1 MRLITALILSLG
13 ASDPGPPASEAC
25 DAVNGCSGDPLGD
38 LIVESSR
45 RSAAPLRLP
54 KVGIIAADDLE
65 PSRELLAIVRRDLE
79 LSFEVDLVEVGEAG
93 EAGEPVAMGKPGE
106 PEPADSAPTMPAA
119 AGEGS
124 ALSSSAHDRWRRA
137 GAEMVILLRAE
148 PSSSGP
154 LLHAQLLDMSAEDDD
169 GPVFKRS
176 QPAPEAEG
184 RRPAHRLSDALLGAI
199 TGYTGPFA
207 SSLAFVQTRKGARR
221 VVTLDADGRGLRV
234 RSPEHHLALSPAFG
248 PEGALYWAASVDRG
262 SYRLYREG
270 VSTPVAVPVRG
281 SIYGVGFSFDRR
293 VIALSIA
300 DGEGLRV
307 YSGAADTT
315 ELSLSSA
322 VPMAVHPAFT
332 PTGTVVY
339 AGAVGRRQRIYVGK
353 RAVSPRELSASAPD
367 ICRHPEGVRLVYGVA
382 TARRESLVVSDEN
395 GREAPQLLRSSAR
408 RTYPACSPDGRVV
421 AFFSTGE
428 GGAGPG
434 LYLMRV
440 DGRRPAKKI
449 ADAVGDSLRWA
460 RMP

>member
-13 ASDPGPPASEAC
+13 ASNPGPPTREAC
-25 DAVNGCSGDPLGD
+25 DAVSGCSGDPLGD

-45 RSAAPLRLP
+45 RPLAPLRLP
-54 KVGIIAADDLE
+54 KVGIIAADELE
-65 PSRELLAIVRRDLE
+65 PSRELVAIVRRDLE
-79 LSFEVDLVEVGEAG
+79 LSFEVDLVELGQP
-93 EAGEPVAMGKPGE
+93 GEPVDLVEPGSGE
-106 PEPADSAPTMPAA
+106 PSEASAPTIPAA

-124 ALSSSAHDRWRRA
+124 APSSSAHDGWRRA

-148 PSSSGP
+148 ESSGGP
-154 LLHAQLLDMSAEDDD
+154 LLHAQLLDMTAEDDD

-207 SSLAFVQTRKGARR
+207 SSLAFVQTRKGGRR
-221 VVTLDADGRGLRV
+221 VVTLDADGQGLRV
-234 RSPEHHLALSPAFG
+234 RSPKHHLALSPAFG

-270 VSTPVAVPVRG
+270 GSTPVAVPVRG
-281 SIYGVGFSFDRR
+281 SIYGVGFSFDRQ

-307 YSGAADTT
+307 YSGAADISG
-315 ELSLSSA
+315 LSLSSA

-332 PTGTVVY
+332 PTGAVVY

-367 ICRHPEGVRLVYGVA
+367 ICRHPEGTRLVYGVA